1 MENNNIRNK
10 NKKGWNSFMEQYG
23 TKIRN
28 KKKKAGMER
37 NGKQQNTEQEEK
49 GWNRGE
55 NTEQSINR
63 TLVCLEQFTEQFRDY
78 GTEEKTRSSL

>member
-1 MENNNIRNK
+1 MERNGK
-10 NKKGWNSFMEQYG
+10 QQNTEQEEKGWNSFMEQYG

-28 KKKKAGMER
+28 KKKKAKMER
-37 NGKQQNTEQEEK
+37 NGKQQNTEQEGK

-63 TLVCLEQFTEQFRDY
+63 TLVC
-78 GTEEKTRSSL
+78 